1 MKSITLK
8 QLKERFYPN
17 VTNQE
22 FARILG
28 FDNSLICKIMNGS
41 YDCSTKSKRFKELEE
56 YIEYNFKLQLIS
68 ESPYVL
74 AMEKKDKQ
82 IQKLEMEL
90 RYKED
95 EIEMYR
101 KVIEDL
107 MGSVRIM
114 VGAKESVE
122 KGKFILDLYRKQ
134 A

>member
-1 MKSITLK
+1 
-8 QLKERFYPN
+8 
-17 VTNQE
+17 
-22 FARILG
+22 
-28 FDNSLICKIMNGS
+28 MNGS